1 MSEGETPSSPQRVE
15 KTGLAL
21 VHEGEWIFAQQGS
34 AAPLTALGATVVNYY
49 FPVVIEVIGGS
60 RQAIVEQLCDEL
72 RMHFEALVV

>member
-1 MSEGETPSSPQRVE
+1 MNNDDTPSGPQRVE

-49 FPVVIEVIGGS
+49 FPVVIEVIGGG
-60 RQAIVEQLCDEL
+60 RQAIVEQICDEL
-72 RMHFEALVV
+72 RMHFEAIV